1 MKKPFSFRS
10 KSFSLAFLLVMLAVA
25 LSLVS
30 VLICGAQFRNVTQQ
44 FLTKH
49 FSELSSKRFTQ
60 ATDYISDAFTKAENM
75 AAMIA
80 EDSELLQI
88 LADYSSS
95 QDAKQADLLSSQV
108 YEMLIF
114 VSKALPDIHAVSLC
128 TNITTFTSLP
138 QFSASALSQDD
149 LLALFGWTKGQQS
162 LFFPGDSIP
171 DSGRN
176 NRFVDHHCE
185 YILYAFPLMLD
196 HEVCATVIFTLD
208 PSFLLDEDSSG
219 EGMALLRY
227 TGHLLYNS
235 TDYTGEALEALAQE
249 DADGNIAI
257 MEYPEY
263 GLHFLFQPDVPVLDQ
278 HIARLTTAYCIVGAI
293 LIVIAILLSDF
304 IIRPIL
310 RPLHS
315 LKEALETMQ
324 DNFSFPAAK
333 PARFFSQRH
342 IFLFLTSITLTTT
355 ILFTGISYFYF
366 RNTALEMLTA
376 SIDTSFRQAEKKVEN
391 VLSNYEYISVQLAY
405 SEMVQEHFLE
415 GTGSADPGTAPG
427 DFLKN
432 GTLLFDLPTNMQIY
446 NSDGTLFY
454 SVTSFPAI
462 SGDTLFTEIGRKAE
476 YRSVPFWGGYS
487 ILVTR
492 QLINTRTMQ
501 ASGYLSLQTDEL
513 HLSKTFDFFPSPDC
527 AIYLH
532 RADGTVL
539 SSNDKAAIGKV
550 IPAVDPLAL
559 VFSHTFENT
568 GLSLTLRYN
577 TNALNHEFNA
587 SIRNLLYQLLFLLSL
602 LGLINFFISHYL
614 SIQFRRLAKTL
625 YNVSLDTDTEHF
637 LNGSL
642 VREINQVYTAFN
654 NMSSRIQSLVSD
666 ILAAE
671 ASRHALELEKKQS
684 DFLLLQS
691 QINPHFLYNTFEA
704 INGLIVSGKDNEA
717 VITLNSLADM
727 LRFSTKNNL
736 LSIPVREEIEY
747 IRRYINIMHLRY
759 PEQLSLSLNITEEAM
774 QQETVKFI
782 LQPILENAIYHGFK
796 PKGGHGHISVTG
808 TVFDGKLLF
817 VIRDDGIGMSPA
829 KCCQLQQAIDQN
841 ISSPSI
847 GLRNIANRLRL
858 LHGSAAS
865 LTISSTEGY
874 GTVVTVVQPVNE

>member
-1 MKKPFSFRS
+1 MKNNRLFQH
-10 KSFSLAFLLVMLAVA
+10 KSFSLSFLLVLLAA
-25 LSLVS
+25 ILSLMS
-30 VLICGAQFRNVTQQ
+30 VLVCGTQFRNVTQQ

-75 AAMIA
+75 ATMIA
-80 EDSELLQI
+80 EDRELLQV

-95 QDAKQADLLSSQV
+95 QDAQQADLLNSQV
-108 YEMLIF
+108 YEMLVF

-128 TNITTFTSLP
+128 TNINTFTSLP
-138 QFSASALSQDD
+138 QYSAGALSQDD
-149 LLALFGWTKGQQS
+149 LLALFGWTKGQKS
-162 LFFPGDSIP
+162 LFFPGGAIP
-171 DSGRN
+171 HSNTN
-176 NRFVDHHCE
+176 NRFVDYHCK
-185 YILYAFPLMLD
+185 YILYAFPLMLEQ
-196 HEVCATVIFTLD
+196 EVCATVIFTLD
-208 PSFLLDEDSSG
+208 PSFLLDEDSSDKG
-219 EGMALLRY
+219 VALLRDA
-227 TGHLLYNS
+227 GSLLYNS
-235 TDYTGEALEALAQE
+235 TDYTDQALTALIQGTAYE
-249 DADGNIAI
+249 DFSV
-257 MEYPEY
+257 MEFPEY
-263 GLHFLFQPDVPVLDQ
+263 GLYFLFQPDVPVLDR

-304 IIRPIL
+304 MIRPIL

-315 LKEALETMQ
+315 LKKALETMQ

-342 IFLFLTSITLTTT
+342 IFLFLTAITLTTT
-355 ILFTGISYFYF
+355 VLFTGISYFYF
-366 RNTALEMLTA
+366 RNTALEMLTT

-391 VLSNYEYISVQLAY
+391 VLNNYEYVSVQLVY
-405 SEMVQEHFLE
+405 NETVQEHFLE
-415 GTGSADPGTAPG
+415 GAGSVDADTGPGN
-427 DFLKN
+427 FLKN

-446 NSDGTLFY
+446 NPDGSIYF
-454 SVTSFPAI
+454 SVTSFPA
-462 SGDTLFTEIGRKAE
+462 SDWDALSMMPERKAD
-476 YRSVPFWGGYS
+476 YRSVPFWGGNS

-501 ASGYLSLQTDEL
+501 PSGFLCLQTDEL
-513 HLSKTFDFFPSPDC
+513 YFSKALDFFPSSDC
-527 AIYLH
+527 DIYLH
-532 RADGTVL
+532 MADGTVL
-539 SSNDKAAIGKV
+539 SSNDKSVIGKAL
-550 IPAVDPLAL
+550 PAADPRDQ
-559 VFSHTFENT
+559 VFFHTFENT
-568 GLSLTLRYN
+568 ALSLTLRYN
-577 TNALNHEFNA
+577 TTALNHEFNT
-587 SIRNLLYQLLFLLSL
+587 SIRNLLYQLLFLLGL

-625 YNVSLDTDTEHF
+625 YSVSLDADAEHF

-671 ASRHALELEKKQS
+671 TSRHALELEKKQS

-774 QQETVKFI
+774 KQETVKFI

-796 PKGGHGHISVTG
+796 PKGGYGHISVTG

-817 VIRDDGIGMSPA
+817 VVRDDGVGMSPT
-829 KCCQLQQAIDQN
+829 KCSQLQQAIEQN

-847 GLRNIANRLRL
+847 GLQNIANRLRL

-874 GTVVTVVQPVNE
+874 GTVVTVVQPVTE